1 MKLKIYTLLL
11 ALSVAWSLQS
21 CDNTNLIALGTLN
34 HNSPVA
40 IPVAIS
46 VVPTPVE
53 KAPNAQIGRASCRER
68 V

>member
-1 MKLKIYTLLL
+1 MQFYQKKELLL
-11 ALSVAWSLQS
+11 LVNALLELIHILDGFPVK
-21 CDNTNLIALGTLN
+21 TNLIALGTLN

-53 KAPNAQIGRASCRER
+53 NAPKAP
-68 V
+68 